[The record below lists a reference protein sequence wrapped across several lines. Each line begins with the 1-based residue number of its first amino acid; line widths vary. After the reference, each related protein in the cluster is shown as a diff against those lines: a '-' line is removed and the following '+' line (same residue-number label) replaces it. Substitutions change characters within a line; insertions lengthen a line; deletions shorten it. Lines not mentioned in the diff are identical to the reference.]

1 MLQELG
7 TRLSKVIEQKRLKQ
21 KLEQDLFNVATDLQ
35 DKSTRLASLGI
46 QLEKEQVDV
55 DKLEHT
61 SLTALFYSV
70 LGSREEQLEK
80 ERQELLSA
88 QLRYQQAKHQ
98 VEFLQREQNSLLQR
112 LDELSGIEAE
122 YELLLSEKERLL
134 RESNQL
140 VASELLAFSEQIA
153 HLNSEI
159 KEFTEA
165 IAAGNDVIVG
175 LEQVIES
182 LESAENWGT
191 WDIFGG
197 GLLSTAVKHSRIDD
211 ARDVISDVQIKM
223 SQFKRELSD
232 VQKNVELQID
242 IGGLESFADFFFDGL
257 IIDWIVQSKIVQSLE
272 RSETARDVIIK
283 SVKELENL
291 KKITQNKIRDIG
303 EKRALLI
310 ERTGGAVNNV

>member
-21 KLEQDLFNVATDLQ
+21 KLERDLFNVATDLQ
-35 DKSTRLASLGI
+35 DKSTRLVSLSI
-46 QLEKEQVDV
+46 QLEKEQIDV
-55 DKLEHT
+55 DKLERI

-70 LGSREEQLEK
+70 LSSREEQLEQ

-88 QLRYQQAKHQ
+88 QLRYQQAKRQ
-98 VEFLQREQNSLLQR
+98 VEYLQQEQNSLLQR

-122 YELLLSEKERLL
+122 YEFLLSEKERLL
-134 RESNQL
+134 RESNQP

-159 KEFTEA
+159 KEITEA
-165 IAAGNDVIVG
+165 SAAGNEVIVG

-197 GLLSTAVKHSRIDD
+197 GLLSTAVKHSRIDN
-211 ARDVISDVQIKM
+211 ARNEISDVQIKM
-223 SQFKRELSD
+223 SQFKRELAD
-232 VQKNVELQID
+232 VEKNVELQID
-242 IGGLESFADFFFDGL
+242 IGGLESFADFFFDSL

-272 RSETARDVIIK
+272 RSETARDVIVK
-283 SVKELENL
+283 SVNELEDL
-291 KKITQNKIRDIG
+291 KKIAQNKVRDIQ

-310 ERTGGAVNNV
+310 EHT

>member
-21 KLEQDLFNVATDLQ
+21 KLERDLFNVATDLQ
-35 DKSTRLASLGI
+35 DKSTRLVSLGI

-55 DKLEHT
+55 DKLERI

-88 QLRYQQAKHQ
+88 QLRYQQAKRQ
-98 VEFLQREQNSLLQR
+98 VEYLQQEQNSLLQR
-112 LDELSGIEAE
+112 LDELAGIEAE
-122 YELLLSEKERLL
+122 YELLLSEKEHLL
-134 RESNQL
+134 RESNQPA
-140 VASELLAFSEQIA
+140 ASELLAFSEQIA

-159 KEFTEA
+159 KEITEA
-165 IAAGNDVIVG
+165 IGAGNDVIVG

-182 LESAENWGT
+182 LKSAENWGT

-211 ARDVISDVQIKM
+211 ARNEIGDVQIKM
-223 SQFKRELSD
+223 SQFKRELAD
-232 VQKNVELQID
+232 VEKNIELQID

-283 SVKELENL
+283 SVKELEDL
-291 KKITQNKIRDIG
+291 KKITQDKIRDIE

-310 ERTGGAVNNV
+310 EHT